1 MYAERYRFSF
11 ASDAGKDLSIR
22 LYEDGYTG
30 SVQHRSLGSS
40 PSLRYERNENVMGS
54 SLTFEAE
61 CAIDN
66 EFVDLY
72 TSDPL
77 KYRVDVYSGN
87 SLVWQGFITPEL
99 YAAPWIDPPYNVQLT
114 ATDGL
119 GELKRYDYTS
129 SGRETLGSILS
140 GLLAR
145 TGLSYGLTMISS
157 MQAYGG
163 APASFL
169 TDVQA
174 NLASYNGKTCYD
186 VLQGILASLHA
197 VIMVKGQKFV
207 LLRESDLEGAIS
219 GTTVTSVDGDIYPLE
234 FFGSMDSYSVWPV
247 GQMKME
253 IQPARRGLKV
263 SCPNDYATGLLPDI
277 QSFGV
282 SGGATKLTDCIEIP
296 ANGVMS
302 AGAIL
307 PATDSKPA
315 DLQLAIKVRNSATD
329 EKNMLVMVQ
338 AIGKTGTSSTAPNV
352 NRWLVRGT
360 RRQEGDYATSWVTTS
375 QWMSIPVQAYSDGT
389 ERDATEQTLVLPFQ
403 FLGGRSSGFQ
413 KVSSI
418 TVSIK
423 AEDSTLYVYSAA
435 LEAFGSVKGI
445 DSVVTISNG
454 ARGDAE
460 AVETALADTVS
471 ANKGIDYIV
480 NAPYKVAEF
489 RSGTIAYCPLGE
501 FLAKDY
507 ARSCALP
514 RLRLTGT
521 LNVDVFLLSMF
532 YVNAGLKFL
541 AESLCWNMAHDELEV
556 SLLSLPS
563 AEVDIASVTITDSE
577 GNILQ
582 SSGVFP
588 SIFSLPAAGQTGL
601 TLEIRVSAS
610 QAWTIT
616 GAPSW
621 ANFSRTSGTGP
632 ATVTFSTTGNT
643 SSRSR
648 TASVSVAGQS
658 VKITQAAATQTLN
671 VTPST
676 LSFANTSGS
685 SRTVTVSASNEWR
698 LREHP
703 AWLTIAPTA
712 GNGGDTTVT
721 IVTNESNASLNERS
735 AVINF
740 ETLVGSVAKSVTA
753 TQAAGEQAT
762 GEARF
767 ASESVEVGRLANS
780 WVMVGVVEKQ
790 IATRSFTYDASW
802 LAVSFSSGLL
812 TIYATQANTG
822 TTSRSATVTGTWTDT
837 NGFTITDTLTVVQV
851 AAETISLSS
860 STASLANTAGSSA
873 TIVVNAS
880 ASWSVGELPSWLSV
894 TPGTGEAGQTSVVIA
909 TTDSN
914 SMSTSRSRTLTFTTG
929 DGAQASIEVTQAA
942 STQPVGSAYFDYKD
956 RGVTVSW
963 RSMSTSSAIYRESL
977 IASRSFSTDAD
988 WLSIQDSGR
997 ETVVVTA
1004 LSANTTREDRTAT
1017 ITGTWVDV
1025 NGFTITD
1032 TITVKQDYNFF
1043 EQHTVTFVTTP
1054 DEAVVE
1060 RKYVDDWLPVTG
1072 KTMTDYYD
1080 TTAEYRVS
1088 CPGYTPVTGTVGFT
1102 QDSTVTVT
1110 LEPIPTE
1117 PTCKVT
1123 GYGGIMYDISYDD
1136 ECDQLIS
1143 DLDGAV
1149 FNVTAADIYTL
1160 AEFLGVS
1167 TQAEVRAWVRKQLA
1181 VPLYGVALDYV
1192 YEIQENFEGYG
1203 IIMEYS

>member
-11 ASDAGKDLSIR
+11 ASDAGKGLSIR

-66 EFVDLY
+66 EFADLY

-77 KYRVDVYSGN
+77 KYRVDVYNGS

-129 SGRETLGSILS
+129 SGRETLGSILG

-263 SCPNDYATGLLPDI
+263 SCPNDYAKGLLPDI

-296 ANGVMS
+296 ANGVIS

-375 QWMSIPVQAYSDGT
+375 QWMNIPVQAYSDGT

-403 FLGGRSSGFQ
+403 FLGGRCSGFQ

-423 AEDSTLYVYSAA
+423 AEDSTLYVYSAT

-541 AESLCWNMAHDELEV
+541 AESLCWDMAHDELEV
-556 SLLSLPS
+556 SLLSLPA

-616 GAPSW
+616 GAPNW
-621 ANFSRTSGTGP
+621 TVFSRTSGTGP

-671 VTPST
+671 VSPST

-703 AWLTIAPTA
+703 AWLTITPTA

-721 IVTNESNASLNERS
+721 IVTNESNATLSERS

-740 ETLVGSVAKSVTA
+740 ETTVGSVAKSVTA

-780 WVMVGVVEKQ
+780 WVMVGVIEKQ
-790 IATRSFTYDASW
+790 IATRAFTYDASW

-860 STASLANTAGSSA
+860 STASLANTAGSST

-880 ASWSVGELPSWLSV
+880 ASWAVGELPSWLSV

-942 STQPVGSAYFDYKD
+942 GVQPVGSASFNASTVGLD
-956 RGVTVSW
+956 RLGKAQSVGVTE
-963 RSMSTSSAIYRESL
+963 TL
-977 IASRSFSTDAD
+977 IASRSFSSSES
-988 WLSIQDSGR
+988 WL
-997 ETVVVTA
+997 TVGYANGAIT
-1004 LSANTTREDRTAT
+1004 LSASENTTTTSRSAT
-1017 ITGTWVDV
+1017 VTGTWVDT
-1025 NGFTITD
+1025 NGFTITK
-1032 TITVKQDYNFF
+1032 T
-1043 EQHTVTFVTTP
+1043 
-1054 DEAVVE
+1054 
-1060 RKYVDDWLPVTG
+1060 LPVTQQG
-1072 KTMTDYYD
+1072 RVQGRVYMTFDVTPAEAVLQIYTSNRWMTLSHD
-1080 TTAEYRVS
+1080 AIVDVGIGSTTTLRAT
-1088 CPGYTPVTGTVGFT
+1088 CPGYQTWQENVTISEDT
-1102 QDSTVTVT
+1102 TVTIA
-1110 LEPIPTE
+1110 LEPVVPTFR
-1117 PTCKVT
+1117 VT
-1123 GYGGIMYDISYDD
+1123 GYSGAYDLAYDD
-1136 ECDQLIS
+1136 ECDQLIAE
-1143 DLDGAV
+1143 LDEV
-1149 FNVTAADIYTL
+1149 VMDVTGADIYTL
-1160 AEFLGVS
+1160 GEFLGVS
-1167 TQAEVRAWVRKQLA
+1167 TQAEIRAWLRKETSAELS
-1181 VPLYGVALDYV
+1181 PLALDYIDGV
-1192 YEIQENFEGYG
+1192 IEAFASHGLTT
-1203 IIMEYS
+1203 EYN